1 MTPNQI
7 TAAYR
12 AVLELSNVV
21 LPYKAARRV
30 TLLKKRLAEEN
41 DIVVDMEKKL
51 VAQYGGE
58 VRHGGA
64 CEFPDPDAA
73 ERFRVVLSE
82 AREQEA
88 DIKLPTVDLSAH
100 TSLIR
105 ISPAAIDALEGI
117 VIFEKGEVEDG

>member
-12 AVLELSNVV
+12 AILELSNTV
-21 LPYKAARRV
+21 LPYKAARSV
-30 TLLKKRLAEEN
+30 TVLKKQLAEEN

-64 CEFPDPDAA
+64 CEFPDPDSA
-73 ERFRVVLSE
+73 ERFRTVLNE

-100 TSLIR
+100 TGLIR
-105 ISPAAIDALEGI
+105 ISPAAIEALDGI
-117 VIFEKGEVEDG
+117 VIFEKEVEDG

>member
-12 AVLELSNVV
+12 AILELSNTV

-30 TLLKKRLAEEN
+30 TLLKKQLAEEN

-64 CEFPDPDAA
+64 CEFSDPDVA
-73 ERFRVVLSE
+73 ERFRTVLNE

-105 ISPAAIDALEGI
+105 ISPAAIEALDGI
-117 VIFEKGEVEDG
+117 VIFEKEVEDG

>member
-12 AVLELSNVV
+12 AVLELSNTV

-30 TLLKKRLAEEN
+30 TLLKKQLAEEN

-64 CEFPDPDAA
+64 CEFSDPDAA
-73 ERFRVVLSE
+73 ERFRTVLNE

-100 TSLIR
+100 TGLIR
-105 ISPAAIDALEGI
+105 ISPAAIEALEGI
-117 VIFEKGEVEDG
+117 VIFEKEVEDG

>member
-12 AVLELSNVV
+12 AVLELSNIV
-21 LPYKAARRV
+21 LPYKAARSV
-30 TLLKKRLAEEN
+30 AGLKKRLAEEN

-73 ERFRVVLSE
+73 ERFRAVLNE

-100 TSLIR
+100 TGLIR
-105 ISPAAIDALEGI
+105 ISPAAIEALEGI
-117 VIFEKGEVEDG
+117 VIFEKEVEDG